1 MTIQSP
7 APARSLLEAS
17 TSQSVVRSIDKNFQ
31 LLTTALAVSVGLIL
45 VWIAYSLL
53 IIAIPAIQKFGLG
66 FLFDSTWDPNKGA
79 VDAVTGVATGMYGAL
94 PHIYGTVMSSFLA
107 LLFAVPLGVGVAIFL
122 TENFLEQ
129 KILQPIA
136 FVIELLAA
144 VPSVVYGL
152 WGLFVFLPAIKP
164 LLQGLHQNFGWIP
177 FFSTEPGGRQL
188 FGASLVLAIMIL
200 PTIIAISRDTL
211 TSLPPKLRQ
220 GAYGL
225 GATRWETI
233 MLVLLPAA
241 LSGIISSI
249 MLALGRALGETMA
262 LAMLVGNANQVN
274 ISWLSPAS
282 TLSSLIAN
290 QFGEASGLQK
300 SSLFYE
306 ALILMILTLVV
317 NVLAQTIVSR
327 FQQVE

>member
-1 MTIQSP
+1 
-7 APARSLLEAS
+7 
-17 TSQSVVRSIDKNFQ
+17 
-31 LLTTALAVSVGLIL
+31 
-45 VWIAYSLL
+45 
-53 IIAIPAIQKFGLG
+53 
-66 FLFDSTWDPNKGA
+66 
-79 VDAVTGVATGMYGAL
+79 
-94 PHIYGTVMSSFLA
+94 
-107 LLFAVPLGVGVAIFL
+107 
-122 TENFLEQ
+122 
-129 KILQPIA
+129 
-136 FVIELLAA
+136 
-144 VPSVVYGL
+144 
-152 WGLFVFLPAIKP
+152 LFVFLPAIKP
-164 LLQGLHQNFGWIP
+164 LLQGLNSNFGWIP

-188 FGASLVLAIMIL
+188 LGASLVLAIMIL

-233 MLVLLPAA
+233 VLVLLPAA
-241 LSGIISSI
+241 LSGIVGSI

-262 LAMLVGNANQVN
+262 MAMLVGNANQAN
-274 ISWLSPAS
+274 ISWLAPAS

-306 ALILMILTLVV
+306 ALILMVLTLVV
-317 NVLAQTIVSR
+317 NIFAQALVSR

>member
-1 MTIQSP
+1 MAVQPSDPTEV
-7 APARSLLEAS
+7 SLLDAS
-17 TSQSVVRSIDKNFQ
+17 TSFNLVRSIDRNFR
-31 LLTTALAVSVGLIL
+31 LLTLALAISVGLVLI
-45 VWIAYSLL
+45 WIAYSLL
-53 IIAIPAIQKFGLG
+53 VIALPAIQTFGLR
-66 FLFDSTWDPNKGA
+66 FLADSTWDPVK
-79 VDAVTGVATGMYGAL
+79 DIYGAW
-94 PHIYGTVMSSFLA
+94 PQIYGTVLSSLLA
-107 LLFAVPLGVGVAIFL
+107 LIFAVPLGVGGAIFL

-129 KILQPIA
+129 KILQPIS
-136 FVIELLAA
+136 FTVELLAA

-152 WGLFVFLPAIKP
+152 WGLFVFLPAIQP
-164 LLQGLHQNFGWIP
+164 LLQGLNNNFGWIP
-177 FFSTEPGGRQL
+177 FFSTAPGGRQL

-211 TSLPPKLRQ
+211 NSLPPKLRQ

-233 MLVLLPAA
+233 MQVLLPAA
-241 LSGIISSI
+241 LSGIIGSV
-249 MLALGRALGETMA
+249 MLALGRALGETIA
-262 LAMLVGNANQVN
+262 LTMLIGNANRVN

-290 QFGEASGLQK
+290 QFAEASGLQR

-306 ALILMILTLVV
+306 ALILMVLTLLV
-317 NVLAQTIVSR
+317 NVLAQVLVSR